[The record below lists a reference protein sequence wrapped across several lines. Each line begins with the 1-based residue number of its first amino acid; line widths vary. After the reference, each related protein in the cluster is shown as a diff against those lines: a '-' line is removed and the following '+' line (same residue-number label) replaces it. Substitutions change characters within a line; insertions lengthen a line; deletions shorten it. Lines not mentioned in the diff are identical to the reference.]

1 MLERLRIS
9 NFALI
14 DAAELEFSAGL
25 NVLTGET
32 GTGKSILL
40 GALSVLLGERIT
52 DDLFRSD
59 AETLEVEANLA
70 AQELKLPD
78 WIEASEGML
87 LILRKAQKGKRA
99 ANFVNQS
106 QTTQAALAELGNHL
120 VDIHGQHQH
129 QLLLKPSTHG
139 RFLDAYGG
147 LVGLRD
153 AYVKALTH
161 YRQLLARIKTM
172 ENDIAKR
179 REQRDFLQFQFDEI
193 AKLAP
198 RKGET
203 RMLYAERELLASA
216 EQRVELANRLI
227 DLISER
233 EASVLE
239 SLALLNQMLKDL
251 LALDSSMEGLS
262 STIGQ
267 AEISAQEVWREL
279 LSYRESIEYS
289 PERLE
294 EINER
299 LFAFE
304 KLCRKHEVNDEGL
317 IMLAEDIK
325 TRLESIELDAE
336 DLVKLQTE
344 EGKLKK
350 EVVGLAGE
358 LSADRER
365 TRKDFQQAVVD
376 QLGGLAMPR
385 AELVVDLVRTEDSKG
400 LYEENGIR
408 YRLGEEGLEAI
419 QFLFTANPGEG
430 PKPLAKI
437 ASGGELSRIMLALK
451 TVLVHSDRIPV
462 LVFDEI
468 DVGIGG
474 RTAETVGKRL
484 KELAASKQILLV
496 THLHQIARYADRHF
510 RVTKEVAS
518 GKTFTRIDVLDEKG
532 RIDELARMLGGEEI
546 TDAVRAH
553 AAELISDNRND

>member
-14 DAAELEFSAGL
+14 DAAELEFSTGL

-59 AETLEVEANLA
+59 AETLEVEANLT
-70 AQELKLPD
+70 AQGLKLPD
-78 WIEASEGML
+78 WIEAGEGML

-99 ANFVNQS
+99 ANFVNQG
-106 QTTQAALAELGNHL
+106 QTTQTALAELGNHL

-147 LVGLRD
+147 LASLRD
-153 AYVKALTH
+153 AYVKALTD
-161 YRQLLARIKTM
+161 YRKLLAGIKTL

-198 RKGET
+198 QKGET
-203 RMLYAERELLASA
+203 KTLYAERELLASA

-227 DLISER
+227 GLISEQ

-239 SLALLNQMLKDL
+239 GLALLSQMLKDL
-251 LALDSSMEGLS
+251 LVLDSSMEGLS
-262 STIGQ
+262 STIGH
-267 AEISAQEVWREL
+267 AEISTQEVWREL

-317 IMLAEDIK
+317 ILLAEDIK

-350 EVVGLAGE
+350 EVVSLAGE
-358 LSADRER
+358 LSAGREK

-376 QLGGLAMPR
+376 QLGGLAMPK
-385 AELVVDLVRTEDSKG
+385 AELVVDLVRTEDMKG
-400 LYEENGIR
+400 LYEDNGIR

-419 QFLFTANPGEG
+419 QFLFTANPGEA

-451 TVLVHSDRIPV
+451 TVLVHSDQVPV

-518 GKTFTRIDVLDEKG
+518 GKTFTRIDALDEKG

-553 AAELISDNRND
+553 AAELISDNQDD

>member
-52 DDLFRSD
+52 DNLFRSD
-59 AETLEVEANLA
+59 AETLEVEANLT
-70 AQELKLPD
+70 AQGLKLPD
-78 WIEASEGML
+78 WIEAGEGML

-99 ANFVNQS
+99 VNFVNQG

-147 LVGLRD
+147 LGPLRD
-153 AYVKALTH
+153 AYVKALTN
-161 YRQLLARIKTM
+161 YRQLLAGIKTL

-193 AKLAP
+193 AKLDP
-198 RKGET
+198 RQGET
-203 RMLYAERELLASA
+203 AELKAERELLASA

-227 DLISER
+227 GLISEQ

-239 SLALLNQMLKDL
+239 GLALLSQMLKDL
-251 LALDSSMEGLS
+251 LTLDSSMEGLS

-304 KLCRKHEVNDEGL
+304 KLYRKHEVNDEGL

-325 TRLESIELDAE
+325 TRLESIDLDAE

-350 EVVGLAGE
+350 EVVGLAGK
-358 LSADRER
+358 LSAGREN

-376 QLGGLAMPR
+376 QLGGLAMPK

-400 LYEENGIR
+400 LYEDNGVR

-419 QFLFTANPGEG
+419 QFLFTANPGES

-451 TVLVHSDRIPV
+451 TVLVHSDQVPV

-518 GKTFTRIDVLDEKG
+518 GKTFTRIDALDEKG

-553 AAELISDNRND
+553 AAELLQDSQDD